1 MSVFNPA
8 NGEVICNV
16 TDCCS
21 EDVEDAVQ
29 AAIVAF
35 KSFKETTAKER
46 SAMLLKFYELQ
57 NKHAE
62 DLAKLMT
69 AENGKPMVES
79 RSEVVYGASFLEWF
93 AAEARRMYGDYVPAP
108 VKGREMV
115 FIKQPVGVTG
125 IITPWNFP
133 NAMITRKIGAA
144 LAAGCTC
151 IIKPAPETPL
161 SALALAQLGTRSRL
175 PSRARRPLRE
185 SAGPCAST
193 TRSTALSFTGS
204 SAVGKLLLAQCADSV
219 KKVSLELGGNA
230 PFIVFDTANLEKA
243 VNGALACKFRNTGQ
257 TCVSA
262 NRILVQEGIHDKFVA
277 ALTEAIQQRMK
288 IGDGFNPDTTL
299 GPLINSKAVEKV
311 EQHVADAIKK
321 GAKVVVG
328 GKRHALG
335 GNFFEPTLVTNVN
348 RSMLVCAEET
358 FGPVAS
364 VQDEEEAVELANST
378 RVGLAGYFYTESI
391 AQGWRVAKALE
402 VGMVGVNEGIISCA
416 EAAFGGVKESG
427 LGREGSRYGLDE
439 FTQIKYICFGGL
451 DGGGGRGGMGGGGPR
466 GGGRGAS
473 RGRMDYKPPI
483 RVLLSPPP
491 HKSGAGLSL
500 QCYLCGK
507 LGHISR
513 DCPNSERDDRKCYN
527 CGHLGHISRDCPE
540 AGGNDAVADVC
551 YRCNERG
558 HIARNCRSTR
568 ANNRCYH
575 CGEVGHL
582 ARECEMK
589 A

>member
-1 MSVFNPA
+1 MLPLIRSTGLLVPIMVSRASGTLAVRLQHNYALAHEKAFINGSWRQSKSGATFPVFNPA

-16 TDCCS
+16 TDCSS

-79 RSEVVYGASFLEWF
+79 RSEVVYGASFLEW
-93 AAEARRMYGDYVPAP
+93 
-108 VKGREMV
+108 EMV

-151 IIKPAPETPL
+151 IIKPAPDTPL
-161 SALALAQLGTRSRL
+161 SALALAQLAHEAGFPPGTVNVL
-175 PSRARRPLRE
+175 PSSE
-185 SAGPCAST
+185 KT
-193 TRSTALSFTGS
+193 TPG
-204 SAVGKLLLAQCADSV
+204 LLLAQCADSV

-230 PFIVFDTANLEKA
+230 PFIVFDTANLVKA

-311 EQHVADAIKK
+311 EHHVADAIKK
-321 GAKVVVG
+321 GGKVVVG

-348 RSMLVCAEET
+348 TSMLVCAEET

-364 VQDEEEAVELANST
+364 VIKFKTEEEAVELANST
-378 RVGLAGYFYTESI
+378 RVGLAGYFYTENI

-451 DGGGGRGGMGGGGPR
+451 
-466 GGGRGAS
+466 
-473 RGRMDYKPPI
+473 
-483 RVLLSPPP
+483 
-491 HKSGAGLSL
+491 
-500 QCYLCGK
+500 
-507 LGHISR
+507 
-513 DCPNSERDDRKCYN
+513 E
-527 CGHLGHISRDCPE
+527 
-540 AGGNDAVADVC
+540 
-551 YRCNERG
+551 
-558 HIARNCRSTR
+558 
-568 ANNRCYH
+568 
-575 CGEVGHL
+575 
-582 ARECEMK
+582 
-589 A
+589 

>member
-1 MSVFNPA
+1 MLPLIRSTAFLVPAMPSSMVAGGRSKSGATFPVFNPA

-16 TDCCS
+16 TDCSS

-35 KSFKETTAKER
+35 KTFKETTAKER
-46 SAMLLKFYELQ
+46 SAMLLKFYQLQ

-144 LAAGCTC
+144 LAAGWHT
-151 IIKPAPETPL
+151 KPA
-161 SALALAQLGTRSRL
+161 SRQGTVNVL
-175 PSRARRPLRE
+175 PSSAKTTPAVGRALCE
-185 SAGPCAST
+185 HHQIH
-193 TRSTALSFTGS
+193 ALSFTGS

-262 NRILVQEGIHDKFVA
+262 NRILVQEGVHDKFVA
-277 ALTEAIQQRMK
+277 ALTEAIQQKIK

-311 EQHVADAIKK
+311 EHHVADAIKK
-321 GAKVVVG
+321 GGKVVVG

-348 RSMLVCAEET
+348 RNMLVCEEET

-364 VQDEEEAVELANST
+364 VLKFKTEEEAVELANST
-378 RVGLAGYFYTESI
+378 RVGLAGYFYTENI

-451 DGGGGRGGMGGGGPR
+451 
-466 GGGRGAS
+466 
-473 RGRMDYKPPI
+473 
-483 RVLLSPPP
+483 
-491 HKSGAGLSL
+491 
-500 QCYLCGK
+500 
-507 LGHISR
+507 
-513 DCPNSERDDRKCYN
+513 E
-527 CGHLGHISRDCPE
+527 
-540 AGGNDAVADVC
+540 
-551 YRCNERG
+551 
-558 HIARNCRSTR
+558 
-568 ANNRCYH
+568 
-575 CGEVGHL
+575 
-582 ARECEMK
+582 
-589 A
+589 

>member
-1 MSVFNPA
+1 MLRLITRTGFLFQVSSSSANRAAVTRLQHNYALAHDKAFINGNWRASKSGATFPVFNPA

-16 TDCCS
+16 TDCSS
-21 EDVEDAVQ
+21 EDVEEAVQ
-29 AAIVAF
+29 SAVKAF
-35 KSFKETTAKER
+35 KTFKETTAKER
-46 SAMLLKFYELQ
+46 SAMLLKFFELQ

-115 FIKQPVGVTG
+115 FIKQPVGVTA

-144 LAAGCTC
+144 LAAGCAC
-151 IIKPAPETPL
+151 IIKPAPDTPL
-161 SALALAQLGTRSRL
+161 SALALAQLAHEAGFPPGTVNVL
-175 PSRARRPLRE
+175 PSSEGNTPAVGRVLCE
-185 SAGPCAST
+185 HHDIH
-193 TRSTALSFTGS
+193 ALSFTGS
-204 SAVGKLLLAQCADSV
+204 SAVGKLLLGQCAQSV

-230 PFIVFDTANLEKA
+230 PFIVFDSAHLEKA
-243 VNGALACKFRNTGQ
+243 INGALACKFRNTGQ

-277 ALTEAIQQRMK
+277 GLAEAIRAKMQV
-288 IGDGFNPDTTL
+288 GDGFQPQTTL

-311 EQHVADAIKK
+311 EQHVADAVSK

-335 GNFFEPTLVTNVN
+335 GNFFEPTLVTDVS
-348 RSMLVCAEET
+348 RDMLACREET

-364 VQDEEEAVELANST
+364 VIRFKTEDEAVELANST
-378 RVGLAGYFYTESI
+378 RVGLAGYFYTENISQ
-391 AQGWRVAKALE
+391 AWRVAKALE

-439 FTQIKYICFGGL
+439 FTHIKYICFGGL
-451 DGGGGRGGMGGGGPR
+451 
-466 GGGRGAS
+466 
-473 RGRMDYKPPI
+473 
-483 RVLLSPPP
+483 
-491 HKSGAGLSL
+491 
-500 QCYLCGK
+500 
-507 LGHISR
+507 
-513 DCPNSERDDRKCYN
+513 E
-527 CGHLGHISRDCPE
+527 
-540 AGGNDAVADVC
+540 
-551 YRCNERG
+551 
-558 HIARNCRSTR
+558 
-568 ANNRCYH
+568 
-575 CGEVGHL
+575 
-582 ARECEMK
+582 
-589 A
+589 

>member
-1 MSVFNPA
+1 MLRLITRTGFLFQVSAPSANRAAVTRLQHNYALAHDKAFVNGSWRSSKSGATFPVFNPA

-16 TDCCS
+16 TDCS
-21 EDVEDAVQ
+21 AEDVEEAVQ
-29 AAIVAF
+29 SAINAF

-46 SAMLLKFYELQ
+46 SAMLLKFFELQ

-115 FIKQPVGVTG
+115 FIKQPVGVTA

-144 LAAGCTC
+144 LAAGCAC
-151 IIKPAPETPL
+151 IIKPAPDTPL
-161 SALALAQLGTRSRL
+161 SALALAQLAHEAGFPPGTVNVL
-175 PSRARRPLRE
+175 PSSEANTPAVGRVLCE
-185 SAGPCAST
+185 HHDIH
-193 TRSTALSFTGS
+193 ALSFTGS
-204 SAVGKLLLAQCADSV
+204 SAVGKLLLQQCAQSV

-230 PFIVFDTANLEKA
+230 PFIVFDSADLEKA

-277 ALTEAIQQRMK
+277 GLAEAIQAKMQV
-288 IGDGFNPDTTL
+288 GDGFQPQTTL

-311 EQHVADAIKK
+311 EQHVADAISK

-335 GNFFEPTLVTNVN
+335 GNFFEPTLVTNVS
-348 RSMLVCAEET
+348 REMLACQEET
-358 FGPVAS
+358 FGPMAS
-364 VQDEEEAVELANST
+364 VIRFKTEKEAVELANST
-378 RVGLAGYFYTESI
+378 RVGLAGYFYTENISQ
-391 AQGWRVAKALE
+391 AWRVAKALE
-402 VGMVGVNEGIISCA
+402 VGMVGVNEGVISCA

-439 FTQIKYICFGGL
+439 FTHIKYICFGGL
-451 DGGGGRGGMGGGGPR
+451 
-466 GGGRGAS
+466 
-473 RGRMDYKPPI
+473 
-483 RVLLSPPP
+483 
-491 HKSGAGLSL
+491 
-500 QCYLCGK
+500 
-507 LGHISR
+507 
-513 DCPNSERDDRKCYN
+513 E
-527 CGHLGHISRDCPE
+527 
-540 AGGNDAVADVC
+540 
-551 YRCNERG
+551 
-558 HIARNCRSTR
+558 
-568 ANNRCYH
+568 
-575 CGEVGHL
+575 
-582 ARECEMK
+582 
-589 A
+589 

>member
-1 MSVFNPA
+1 MVSRACGASAVRLQHKYALAHEKAFINGSWRQSKSGATFPVFNPA

-16 TDCCS
+16 TDCSS
-21 EDVEDAVQ
+21 EDVEDAVE
-29 AAIVAF
+29 AAVIAF

-46 SAMLLKFYELQ
+46 SAMLLRFYELQ

-115 FIKQPVGVTG
+115 FIKQPVGVTS

-161 SALALAQLGTRSRL
+161 SALALAQLAHEAGFPPGTVNVL
-175 PSRARRPLRE
+175 PS
-185 SAGPCAST
+185 SAKNTPGVGQVLCKHHQIH
-193 TRSTALSFTGS
+193 ALSFTGS
-204 SAVGKLLLAQCADSV
+204 SAIGKLLLAQCADSV

-230 PFIVFDTANLEKA
+230 PFIIFDSANLERA

-257 TCVSA
+257 VGYPP
-262 NRILVQEGIHDKFVA
+262 VQACWCLSHAPKRRALQTKPCPRRVPGSCTGI
-277 ALTEAIQQRMK
+277 
-288 IGDGFNPDTTL
+288 
-299 GPLINSKAVEKV
+299 PLENVQVEH
-311 EQHVADAIKK
+311 HVADAVEK
-321 GAKVVVG
+321 GGKVLVG

-335 GNFFEPTLVTNVN
+335 GNFFEPTLVTHVN
-348 RSMLVCAEET
+348 RSMLVCTEET

-364 VQDEEEAVELANST
+364 VIKFKTEEEAVELANST
-378 RVGLAGYFYTESI
+378 RVGLAGYFYTENI

-439 FTQIKYICFGGL
+439 FTHIKYICFGGL
-451 DGGGGRGGMGGGGPR
+451 
-466 GGGRGAS
+466 
-473 RGRMDYKPPI
+473 
-483 RVLLSPPP
+483 
-491 HKSGAGLSL
+491 
-500 QCYLCGK
+500 
-507 LGHISR
+507 
-513 DCPNSERDDRKCYN
+513 E
-527 CGHLGHISRDCPE
+527 
-540 AGGNDAVADVC
+540 
-551 YRCNERG
+551 
-558 HIARNCRSTR
+558 
-568 ANNRCYH
+568 
-575 CGEVGHL
+575 
-582 ARECEMK
+582 
-589 A
+589 

>member
-1 MSVFNPA
+1 MLPFLRSTGLLVPIMVSRACGASAVRLQHKYALAHEKAFINGSWRQSKSGATFPVFNPA

-16 TDCCS
+16 TDCSS
-21 EDVEDAVQ
+21 EDVEDAVE
-29 AAIVAF
+29 AAVIAF

-46 SAMLLKFYELQ
+46 SAMLLRFYELQ

-115 FIKQPVGVTG
+115 FIKQPVGVTS
-125 IITPWNFP
+125 IITP
-133 NAMITRKIGAA
+133 
-144 LAAGCTC
+144 
-151 IIKPAPETPL
+151 
-161 SALALAQLGTRSRL
+161 
-175 PSRARRPLRE
+175 
-185 SAGPCAST
+185 
-193 TRSTALSFTGS
+193 
-204 SAVGKLLLAQCADSV
+204 LLLAQCADSV

-230 PFIVFDTANLEKA
+230 PFIIFDSANLERA

-277 ALTEAIQQRMK
+277 ALAEAIQQRIK
-288 IGDGFNPDTTL
+288 IGDGFEPDTTL

-311 EQHVADAIKK
+311 EHHVADAVEK
-321 GAKVVVG
+321 GGKVLVG

-335 GNFFEPTLVTNVN
+335 GNFFEPTLVTHVN
-348 RSMLVCAEET
+348 RSMLVCTEET

-364 VQDEEEAVELANST
+364 VIKFKTEEEAVELANST
-378 RVGLAGYFYTESI
+378 RVGLAGYFYTENI

-439 FTQIKYICFGGL
+439 FTHIKYICFGGL
-451 DGGGGRGGMGGGGPR
+451 
-466 GGGRGAS
+466 
-473 RGRMDYKPPI
+473 
-483 RVLLSPPP
+483 
-491 HKSGAGLSL
+491 
-500 QCYLCGK
+500 
-507 LGHISR
+507 
-513 DCPNSERDDRKCYN
+513 E
-527 CGHLGHISRDCPE
+527 
-540 AGGNDAVADVC
+540 
-551 YRCNERG
+551 
-558 HIARNCRSTR
+558 
-568 ANNRCYH
+568 
-575 CGEVGHL
+575 
-582 ARECEMK
+582 
-589 A
+589 